1 MDIKKKDLGI
11 YIHIP
16 FCVSKCIYCDFLSM
30 PVNDEIKA
38 EYVKSL
44 CKEIENFSTSHK
56 DEYEVATIFFG
67 GGTPSTLKPFL
78 MEQIMECVKANFCL
92 KEDCEITVECNPG
105 TVDLIKLTTYKNL
118 GVNRLSFGLQSVNDE
133 ELKALGRINT
143 YKDFLKSYEIA
154 LKAGFDNI
162 NVDLMSALPGQTLD
176 SWKKTLKAVTMLK
189 TAHISAYSLIIEEGT
204 PLCEMVSSGLVN
216 NLPDEDTEREIYA
229 VTAEVLA
236 KAGYHRYEIS
246 NYARDGKECK
256 HNKIYWQGGDYIGFG
271 LGAASYI
278 GRKRF
283 SNIRDIESY
292 IDNPLVEKEDVT
304 VLSEEDMMAE
314 FMYLGLRMMEGVK
327 PSDFKNRFGRH
338 LTNVYG
344 DVIGK
349 YSKIG
354 LLETGENYVRLTPRG
369 IDVSNV
375 VFSDFLMG

>member
-1 MDIKKKDLGI
+1 MDIKKKELGI

-30 PVNDEIKA
+30 PVNDDVKA
-38 EYVKSL
+38 AYVNSL
-44 CKEIENFSTSHK
+44 CEEIEDFGVAHK
-56 DEYEVATIFFG
+56 DEYEVVSVFFG

-78 MEQIMECVKANFCL
+78 MEQIMECVKVNFCL
-92 KEDCEITVECNPG
+92 KPDCEITVECNPG
-105 TVDLIKLTTYKNL
+105 TVDLIKLTTYRML

-133 ELKALGRINT
+133 ELKTLGRIHT

-162 NVDLMSALPGQTLD
+162 NVDLMSALPGQTVD
-176 SWKKTLKAVTMLK
+176 SWKKTLRMISMLK

-204 PLCEMVSSGLVN
+204 PLSEMVSSGLMN

-229 VTAEVLA
+229 LTAEMLE

-246 NYARDGKECK
+246 NYARDGRECK

-283 SNIRDIESY
+283 SNIRVLSEYMDK
-292 IDNPLVEKEDVT
+292 PLSDKEEVT
-304 VLSEEDMMAE
+304 ILSEEDMMAE

-327 PSDFKNRFGRH
+327 PSEFKNRFGRH
-338 LTNVYG
+338 LMNVYG
-344 DVIGK
+344 DVIDK
-349 YSKIG
+349 YTKIG
-354 LLETGENYVRLTPRG
+354 LMESGDNYVRLTSRG

-375 VFSDFLMG
+375 IFSEFLL

>member
-30 PVNDEIKA
+30 PVNDEVKA
-38 EYVKSL
+38 DYVRAL
-44 CKEIENFSTSHK
+44 CTEIEAFGVAHK
-56 DEYEVATIFFG
+56 DEYEVVSIFFG

-78 MEQIMECVKANFCL
+78 MEQIMECVKANFSL
-92 KEDCEITVECNPG
+92 KTDCEITVECNPG
-105 TVDLIKLTTYKNL
+105 TVDLIKLTTYRML

-133 ELKALGRINT
+133 ELKALGRIHT

-162 NVDLMSALPGQTLD
+162 NVDLMSALPGQTVE
-176 SWKKTLKAVTMLK
+176 SWKKTLRAVTMLK

-204 PLCEMVSSGLVN
+204 PLSEMVSSGMVN

-229 VTAEVLA
+229 VTKEVLE

-246 NYARDGKECK
+246 NYARDSKECK

-283 SNIRDIESY
+283 SNIRELQQY
-292 IDNPLVEKEDVT
+292 IDKPLTEKEDVT
-304 VLSEEDMMAE
+304 ILSEEDMMAE

-327 PSDFKNRFGRH
+327 PSEFKNRFGRH

-344 DVIGK
+344 AVIDK
-349 YSKIG
+349 YTKIG
-354 LLETGENYVRLTPRG
+354 LMESGDNYVRLTSRG

-375 VFSDFLMG
+375 IFGEFLL

>member
-30 PVNDEIKA
+30 PVNDDVKVD
-38 EYVKSL
+38 YVRAL
-44 CKEIENFSTSHK
+44 CGEIENFGVTHK
-56 DEYEVATIFFG
+56 DEYEVTSIFYG
-67 GGTPSTLKPFL
+67 GGTPSILKPFL
-78 MEQIMECVKANFCL
+78 MEQIVECIKANFYL
-92 KEDCEITVECNPG
+92 KSDCEITVECNPG
-105 TVDLIKLTTYKNL
+105 TVDLFKLTTYREL

-133 ELKALGRINT
+133 ELKALGRIHT
-143 YKDFLKSYEIA
+143 YKEFLKSYEIA

-162 NVDLMSALPGQTLD
+162 NVDLMSALPGQTVD
-176 SWKKTLKAVTMLK
+176 SWKKTIRMITMLK
-189 TAHISAYSLIIEEGT
+189 TAHISAYSLILEEGT
-204 PLCEMVSSGLVN
+204 PLFDMVESGVVT
-216 NLPDEDTEREIYA
+216 NLPDEDTEREIYE
-229 VTAEVLA
+229 VTAEVLE

-246 NYARDGKECK
+246 NYARDGRECK

-283 SNIRDIESY
+283 SNIRKLSEY
-292 IDNPLVEKEDVT
+292 IDNPLSDKEDMT
-304 VLSEEDMMAE
+304 ILSEEDMMAE

-338 LTNVYG
+338 LMNVYG
-344 DVIGK
+344 EVIDK
-349 YSKIG
+349 YIKIG
-354 LLETGENYVRLTPRG
+354 LMEAGDNYVRLTPRG

-375 VFSDFLMG
+375 IFGEFLL

>member
-1 MDIKKKDLGI
+1 MDIKKKELGI

-30 PVNDEIKA
+30 PVDDDVKAAYVNSLCEEIKDFA
-38 EYVKSL
+38 SSHRDEYVV
-44 CKEIENFSTSHK
+44 ST
-56 DEYEVATIFFG
+56 VFVG
-67 GGTPSTLKPFL
+67 GGTPSSLKPFL
-78 MEQIMECVKANFCL
+78 MEQIFICLRECFEFE
-92 KEDCEITVECNPG
+92 EDCEITIECNPG
-105 TVDLIKLTTYKNL
+105 TVDLIKLTTYKML

-133 ELKALGRINT
+133 ELKALGRIHT

-162 NVDLMSALPGQTLD
+162 NVDLMSALPGQTVD
-176 SWKKTLKAVTMLK
+176 SWKKTLRMITMLK
-189 TAHISAYSLIIEEGT
+189 TAHISAYSLILEEGT
-204 PLCEMVSSGLVN
+204 PLFDMVQNNVVT

-229 VTAEVLA
+229 LTGEFLE

-246 NYARDGKECK
+246 NYARDGRECK

-283 SNIRDIESY
+283 SNIRVLSEY
-292 IDNPLVEKEDVT
+292 IDNPLADKEEVT
-304 VLSEEDMMAE
+304 ILSEEDMMAE

-327 PSDFKNRFGRH
+327 LSDFKNRFGRH

-344 DVIGK
+344 DVINK
-349 YSKIG
+349 YVG
-354 LLETGENYVRLTPRG
+354 TGHMETGENYVRLTPRG

-375 VFSDFLMG
+375 IFSEFLL